1 MGKDSPLTA
10 TGLSGRSDFLVEDE
24 VMIRM
29 MVADMLEE
37 LGYKVAAEAG
47 DITEAMR
54 LAQSTD
60 FDLAILEELQV
71 NNHTSLQEI
80 GKSVNLSAAAVQRR
94 VRRMEDARVIQSNVA
109 IVDPASVG
117 RPITIVVEVQIDSEQ
132 ADLMD
137 SARREFAA
145 APEVQQCYYVT
156 GAADFILVL
165 TVSTMEEY
173 EQLSRRL
180 FLENRNVK
188 HFNTFVAMNR
198 VKTSLRVPLIPGK
211 GL

>member
-1 MGKDSPLTA
+1 MTPSKS
-10 TGLSGRSDFLVEDE
+10 
-24 VMIRM
+24 IRL
-29 MVADMLEE
+29 D
-37 LGYKVAAEAG
+37 
-47 DITEAMR
+47 
-54 LAQSTD
+54 D
-60 FDLAILEELQV
+60 FDLTILDRLQV
-71 NNHTSLQEI
+71 NNRASLQEI

-94 VRRMEDARVIQSNVA
+94 VRRMEDAHVIQSNAA
-109 IVDPASVG
+109 IVDPAAVG

-137 SARREFAA
+137 SVRREFAA

-198 VKTSLRVPLIPGK
+198 VKTGLRVPLRPAGK
-211 GL
+211 DA

>member
-1 MGKDSPLTA
+1 MAPSKSIQL
-10 TGLSGRSDFLVEDE
+10 DE
-24 VMIRM
+24 
-29 MVADMLEE
+29 
-37 LGYKVAAEAG
+37 
-47 DITEAMR
+47 
-54 LAQSTD
+54 

-71 NNHTSLQEI
+71 NNRTSLQEI

-94 VRRMEDARVIQSNVA
+94 VRRMEDAHVIQSNVA

-211 GL
+211 GF

>member
-1 MGKDSPLTA
+1 MAPSKSIQL
-10 TGLSGRSDFLVEDE
+10 DE
-24 VMIRM
+24 
-29 MVADMLEE
+29 
-37 LGYKVAAEAG
+37 
-47 DITEAMR
+47 
-54 LAQSTD
+54 

-71 NNHTSLQEI
+71 NNRTSLQEI

-145 APEVQQCYYVT
+145 APEVQQCFT
-156 GAADFILVL
+156 FRF
-165 TVSTMEEY
+165 SRNR
-173 EQLSRRL
+173 RRL
-180 FLENRNVK
+180 SCSYSSMVDTVRTRMKSAAPV
-188 HFNTFVAMNR
+188 T
-198 VKTSLRVPLIPGK
+198 
-211 GL
+211 